1 MPFSAISSW
10 VKFFLFPIFHIVNN
24 NRQQKLKVNFFSL
37 FLFPPSRRR
46 VFLFFFLMIL
56 FLNLSSD
63 TSRAV
68 WRWSFEKK
76 IEVEK
81 ILFRF
86 LNCEE
91 QAHDR
96 HSTREFRSE
105 NSCDFIVKIEDFQF
119 FLTQKYFEHF
129 KHRRWWW
136 MITKQTY

>member
-10 VKFFLFPIFHIVNN
+10 VNIFLFPIFHIVNN
-24 NRQQKLKVNFFSL
+24 NRQQKLKVNFLFSVSL
-37 FLFPPSRRR
+37 SSFSSTSFP
-46 VFLFFFLMIL
+46 FFFLMIL